1 MVKFTATMDAN
12 SMLKCNEFSLTDA
25 NEIIFQLQ
33 HSSHTG
39 T

>member
-1 MVKFTATMDAN
+1 MVKITASMDVN
-12 SMLKCNEFSLTDA
+12 SMLKCNEFNLNDV

-33 HSSHTG
+33 DSSHTG